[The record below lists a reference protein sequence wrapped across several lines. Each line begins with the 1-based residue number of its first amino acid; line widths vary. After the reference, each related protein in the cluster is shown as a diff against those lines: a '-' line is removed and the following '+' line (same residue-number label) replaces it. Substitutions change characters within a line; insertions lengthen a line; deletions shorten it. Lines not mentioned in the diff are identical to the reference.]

1 MIGTTSRILIFLSVI
16 LNRVLLSFLFGLVPF
31 LLYVSAVINLILLWY
46 VKNVLS
52 QTEAVQD
59 NVLEIFEKLDVFSE
73 HLEQVHAME
82 MFYGEP
88 ILQDLINHS
97 KQLINDIVDIQQ
109 QYYDIDQGLEEEY
122 DTEEDSQEKE

>member
-1 MIGTTSRILIFLSVI
+1 MIGTTSRVLIFLSVI
-16 LNRVLLSFLFGLVPF
+16 LNGVLLSFLFGLVPF

-52 QTEAVQD
+52 QTEVVQD
-59 NVLEIFEKLDVFSE
+59 NVLEIFEKLDVFSD

>member
-1 MIGTTSRILIFLSVI
+1 MMSKILITLSVI
-16 LNRVLLSFLFGLVPF
+16 LNGVLLSFLFGLIPF
-31 LLYVSAVINLILLWY
+31 LLYFSVIINLILLWY

-52 QTEAVQD
+52 QSEALQEGV
-59 NVLEIFEKLDVFSE
+59 FEVFDKLDNFSD

-97 KQLINDIVDIQQ
+97 KQLINDVVDIQQ
-109 QYYDIDQGLEEEY
+109 SYYNVEDQLEEEY

>member
-1 MIGTTSRILIFLSVI
+1 VIGTTSRVLIFLSVI
-16 LNRVLLSFLFGLVPF
+16 LNGVLLSFLFGLVPF

-52 QTEAVQD
+52 QTEVVQD
-59 NVLEIFEKLDVFSE
+59 NVLEIFEKLDVFSD